1 MLNKYKGEVK
11 MKKKSKNL
19 LLLIVLLAIIG
30 IAVGY
35 AALSQT
41 LTLNGTATLKSD
53 EWNVHFVESSASVQK
68 NSTTY
73 GDAEISLDSD
83 LLKGTFTA
91 TLAPGEEVVYKVQ
104 VVNDGSIKA
113 VATTPVISGETD
125 NIKCSVSAAPTT
137 QIADGGIHDYTVTLT
152 CNDMES
158 LPKADEVANVVVT
171 FNYNQAQ

>member
-1 MLNKYKGEVK
+1 

-35 AALSQT
+35 AALSQQ
-41 LTLNGTATLKSD
+41 LTLNGTATLKSND
-53 EWNVHFVESSASVQK
+53 WNVHFVESSATVTK

-73 GDAEISLDSD
+73 GDAAISLDSG

-91 TLAPGEEVVYKVQ
+91 TLAPGEEVVYNVKVI
-104 VVNDGSIKA
+104 NDGAINA
-113 VATTPVISGETD
+113 VATAPVVTGETT
-125 NIKCSVSAAPTT
+125 NIKCTVTPTQT
-137 QIADGGIHDYTVTLT
+137 TPIANGGTHDYTVTLT
-152 CNDMES
+152 CNNMDT
-158 LPKADEVANVVVT
+158 LPDADEVANVEVT